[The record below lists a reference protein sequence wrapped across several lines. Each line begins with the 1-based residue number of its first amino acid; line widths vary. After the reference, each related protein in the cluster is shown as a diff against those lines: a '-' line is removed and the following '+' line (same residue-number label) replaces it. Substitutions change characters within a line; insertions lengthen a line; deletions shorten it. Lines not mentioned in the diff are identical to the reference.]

1 MQYNGTF
8 SPVMK
13 YMECIYFER
22 SRCGVSKRVYAPYL
36 PCDTPDERKIDHV
49 TPSREKI
56 HLGPKPLPRQCTL
69 SFLENRSDKTG
80 TPANLITFWFDIR
93 LGSILSIPWI

>member
-22 SRCGVSKRVYAPYL
+22 SRCGVLKRVNML
-36 PCDTPDERKIDHV
+36 LTNLVIDERKIDHI
-49 TPSREKI
+49 TPGREKI

>member
-22 SRCGVSKRVYAPYL
+22 SRCGVLKRVNML
-36 PCDTPDERKIDHV
+36 LTNLVIDERKIDHI
-49 TPSREKI
+49 TPGREKI

-69 SFLENRSDKTG
+69 SFLENRSDKTD
-80 TPANLITFWFDIR
+80 TSKFDH
-93 LGSILSIPWI
+93 LLV

>member
-22 SRCGVSKRVYAPYL
+22 SRCGVLKRVNML
-36 PCDTPDERKIDHV
+36 LTNLVIDERKIDHI
-49 TPSREKI
+49 TPGREKI
-56 HLGPKPLPRQCTL
+56 HVGPEPLPRQCTL
-69 SFLENRSDKTG
+69 SFLKIDQIK
-80 TPANLITFWFDIR
+80 LVHQQI
-93 LGSILSIPWI
+93 

>member
-22 SRCGVSKRVYAPYL
+22 SRCGVLKRVNML
-36 PCDTPDERKIDHV
+36 LTNLVIDERKIDHI
-49 TPSREKI
+49 TPGREKI
-56 HLGPKPLPRQCTL
+56 HLGPKRLPWQGTL
-69 SFLENRSDKTG
+69 SFFGKSD
-80 TPANLITFWFDIR
+80 
-93 LGSILSIPWI
+93 